1 MSRPALKKFFFLSF
15 SVLSLVLLS
24 EKTAWAH
31 HTFNIEPYFTYG
43 IPATILGIFIGCAL
57 GRKFPILSSIAGG
70 ILGMLVSGTVVSVI
84 TDDLVGMYVA
94 SIFLFFLSIF
104 GGLVLGLL
112 YRFFRKIGREG
123 KAPLQK

>member
-1 MSRPALKKFFFLSF
+1 MSRPASKKFFFLFF
-15 SVLSLVLLS
+15 SALFLVPLS
-24 EKTAWAH
+24 ENTAWAH
-31 HTFNIEPYFTYG
+31 HTFDTEPYFKYG
-43 IPATILGIFIGCAL
+43 IPATILGIFVGCVL

-112 YRFFRKIGREG
+112 YRFLRKIGRG
-123 KAPLQK
+123 GRL